1 MIEGL
6 FRVKGLVFLI
16 GFCAMA
22 LPQLAAL
29 ADTAGILSGTVTD
42 DRTHR
47 PIAGIAVV
55 AKSPSATYRTVTDA
69 KGQYRFLSVLPVDAI
84 VGALAADPPRQRVYT
99 LDAADGRLK
108 AYGLPLRSHAKAAV
122 SLRCLAPGGGC
133 SEKLE
138 HLFLAP

>member
-6 FRVKGLVFLI
+6 FRVKRLVFSI
-16 GFCAMA
+16 GFCAIA

-47 PIAGIAVV
+47 PIAGVALNPQLGLFPDAV
-55 AKSPSATYRTVTDA
+55 
-69 KGQYRFLSVLPVDAI
+69 VDAI